1 MKHCLIGLI
10 LLNLCQHVLAQQDRC
25 AGIITDKP
33 YYLLGDTIRGHAM
46 VLTSCQKLNHPLEI
60 TLLTPDGRPAVRQL
74 MDYGG
79 DSRFNLPLSGAMPE
93 GMYQLMLSYPKASEE
108 LLLQQE
114 LAIINPSVNHDAENP
129 DNLKASILKVYHH
142 GPLVKGLP
150 QDILVSITDEL
161 GHGQSAAAEVVTS
174 QGDKITSFT
183 TDETGL
189 FIWQLVPDS
198 ATQYQIRT
206 LDGKLK
212 LDLPE
217 TVDTGISMALLP
229 EPDGLT
235 IEINGHYEGKELM
248 VWLTGSVGAVT
259 EHRLFPHHSHST
271 FRMEHPSKNSGLCQ
285 VQVFGPDR
293 EMLWQQLYF
302 QDALPISGS
311 LVLEKSA
318 NIGMHTEVHIRQPQE
333 QENYF
338 CSIIDG
344 NQIPL
349 IPYSPLQNPQWLLS
363 KVSTDTIYTKALLMM
378 WSHDSTIL
386 EQIFS
391 TKAKRNVLEYGGS
404 LQGRLLNNRG
414 EPQRFVPVILSI
426 PSEEYSLQ
434 YTVTSANGIFSFD
447 GLLFEGMKSGYLY
460 PMLLDPQELDNLH
473 FEIVDDNPKE
483 QVMPAAFVQLK
494 KKLAPWIERQL
505 LNRGIQELYH
515 IGENTLGQESIQF
528 SNPVVSNYGDADHVV
543 NLNELVSF
551 STMREVVKEAMANVN
566 FARKRIRVF
575 STEQRKNF
583 NGSPLML
590 VDGMPT
596 FSDSVILNMDPANL
610 ARIEI
615 VNSRRKL
622 MSIGALGNNGLIA
635 FYTKHGKDVE
645 DMTGVKKI
653 SIKGYDAHPIMSA
666 GQASPID
673 PRTPEL
679 PEVIYWNPNL
689 NPNHAIRFRL
699 PNNLTYYHVLVGSYG
714 PGGFHL
720 VKKRIESK

>member
-1 MKHCLIGLI
+1 MKHYLIGLI
-10 LLNLCQHVLAQQDRC
+10 VLNLCHSVLAQQEHC

-33 YYLLGDTIRGHAM
+33 YYLLGDTIRGHAT

-60 TLLTPDGRPAVRQL
+60 TLLAPDGRPALRQL

-79 DSRFNLPLSGAMPE
+79 DSRFNLPLSGVLQE
-93 GMYQLMLSYPKASEE
+93 GMYGLMLSYPKASEE

-114 LAIINPSVNHDAENP
+114 LAIINPSVQTENAE
-129 DNLKASILKVYHH
+129 DIKAHILKVYHH

-161 GHGQSAAAEVVTS
+161 GHGRSVAAEIVTS
-174 QGDKITSFT
+174 HGDKITGFT
-183 TDETGL
+183 TDETGF
-189 FIWQLVPDS
+189 FIGQLVPDS

-212 LDLPE
+212 FDLPE
-217 TVDTGISMALLP
+217 TVDTGISLALLP
-229 EPDGLT
+229 EADGLT
-235 IEINGHYEGKELM
+235 MEINGHYEGKELM
-248 VWLTGSVGAVT
+248 VMVTGKGGAVT
-259 EHRLFPHHSHST
+259 EKRVFPQQSRST
-271 FRMEHPSKNSGLCQ
+271 LKIDHPSNQSGLCQ
-285 VQVFGPDR
+285 IQVFAPDR
-293 EMLWQQLYF
+293 EMLWHQLYY
-302 QDALPISGS
+302 QDVLPISGS

-318 NIGMHTEVHIRQPQE
+318 TIGAHTEIHIRQPLE
-333 QENYF
+333 QVNYF

-349 IPYSPLQNPQWLLS
+349 IPYSPLQNPQWLMS
-363 KVSTDTIYTKALLMM
+363 KDSNDISYSKALLML
-378 WSHDSTIL
+378 WSQDSTIL

-391 TKAKRNVLEYGGS
+391 TKANRALEYGGT
-404 LQGRLLNNRG
+404 LQGRLLNNKG

-426 PSEEYSLQ
+426 PSEEYPLQ
-434 YTVTSANGIFSFD
+434 YTVTAANGIFSFN
-447 GLLFEGMKSGYLY
+447 GLLFEGIKTGYLY
-460 PMLLDPQELDNLH
+460 PMLLDPQGLNNLH
-473 FEIVDDNPKE
+473 IDIMEDNPKE
-483 QVMPAAFVQLK
+483 QVPHAAFVQLK

-505 LNRGIQELYH
+505 LNRGIQELYG
-515 IGENTLGQESIQF
+515 IGEDTLGQEIIQF
-528 SNPVVSNYGDADHVV
+528 SNPVVSNYGDADHVID
-543 NLNELVSF
+543 LDELVPF
-551 STMREVVKEAMANVN
+551 STMRQVVKEAMVNVN

-575 STEQRKNF
+575 STEERKNF

-596 FSDSVILNMDPANL
+596 FSDSVVLNMDPANL

-622 MSIGALGNNGLIA
+622 MSIGALGHNGLIA
-635 FYTKHGKDVE
+635 FYTKNGKDVE

-653 SIKGYDAHPIMSA
+653 SITGYDAHPILSA
-666 GQASPID
+666 EKALPMD

-679 PEVIYWNPNL
+679 SEVIYWNPNL
-689 NPNHAIRFRL
+689 DPDHTIRFRL